1 MKREYLKELGI
12 EEEAINNIMAENGK
26 DVEKAKTELI
36 TKETELK
43 TLQGQLEQA
52 NTQIESFKGLDIE
65 GIKKAS
71 DDYKK
76 QYEDTKTKAEK
87 DIADIKFNHD
97 LESMARDYKA
107 KNVKAVLALLD
118 KEALKGSSNRDS
130 DLKTAFEGLNTSDGY
145 LFGSDEANGTGGS
158 LGAGNKGKKTMT
170 KENIMAIENS
180 IDRKQKIA
188 ENIEL
193 FK

>member
-1 MKREYLKELGI
+1 MTKEQLLELGLS
-12 EEEAINNIMAENGK
+12 EEQIAEVFKLNGIAVNN
-26 DVEKAKTELI
+26 AKGDI
-36 TKETELK
+36 ATKETDLADTKKLLVEANSTIKGFKDMNIDDIKLK
-43 TLQGQLEQA
+43 A
-52 NTQIESFKGLDIE
+52 
-65 GIKKAS
+65 
-71 DDYKK
+71 DDYKTK
-76 QYEDTKTKAEK
+76 FETAEAKSKEDIENL
-87 DIADIKFNHD
+87 KFNHD
-97 LESMARDYKA
+97 LESMARDYNA
-107 KNVKAVLALLD
+107 KNIKAVLALLD
-118 KEALKGSSNRDS
+118 KETLKGSSNRDN

-170 KENIMAIENS
+170 KESIMAIENS